1 MLALLLRV
9 VYGPADV
16 GYDAQFSLLWG
27 QELGHLT
34 SPDYGSQ
41 LSPTSHP
48 LANLIGLGASLF
60 GQSGPDV
67 LAGFSYLTFAGL
79 GVAALVVGWRGFG
92 IATGVA
98 FAAILLTRP
107 LLVAGALGASIDI
120 LFLALVLAALAL
132 EFGRTRRGA
141 AVLVVLALAGLLRPE
156 AWLLSAGYVAY
167 LLPSLEPRRRIRLA
181 ALALSA
187 PVAWLLF
194 DFVTAGD
201 ALYSLTRTQDLAGT
215 LQRERGL
222 SSAVRDVPV
231 NLQSILGVE
240 VVWLGVAAGAA
251 ILLFVQN
258 RARLPLVLLG
268 LGLLGF
274 LALGVADLPLLT
286 RYLLVPA
293 AMLALLCA
301 AGLGAFEW
309 LPPGRRRLI
318 GCAAGI
324 AVIAVLAT
332 GVSGTRSGIQLDRD
346 QVARS
351 GEVNRALIR
360 LADVAKARGLAHGCA
375 PVQAAT
381 HRAIPALAYRLGLR
395 PSEIREVKPVR
406 ARHGVVFS
414 ALPAALIGDVG
425 LYPGVTI
432 RAQELV
438 PPRSFTRVAANHWWN
453 LAARC

>member
-1 MLALLLRV
+1 
-9 VYGPADV
+9 
-16 GYDAQFSLLWG
+16 
-27 QELGHLT
+27 
-34 SPDYGSQ
+34 
-41 LSPTSHP
+41 
-48 LANLIGLGASLF
+48 
-60 GQSGPDV
+60 
-67 LAGFSYLTFAGL
+67 
-79 GVAALVVGWRGFG
+79 
-92 IATGVA
+92 
-98 FAAILLTRP
+98 
-107 LLVAGALGASIDI
+107 
-120 LFLALVLAALAL
+120 
-132 EFGRTRRGA
+132 
-141 AVLVVLALAGLLRPE
+141 
-156 AWLLSAGYVAY
+156 
-167 LLPSLEPRRRIRLA
+167 
-181 ALALSA
+181 
-187 PVAWLLF
+187 
-194 DFVTAGD
+194 
-201 ALYSLTRTQDLAGT
+201 
-215 LQRERGL
+215 
-222 SSAVRDVPV
+222 VRDVPV

-318 GCAAGI
+318 GSAAGI